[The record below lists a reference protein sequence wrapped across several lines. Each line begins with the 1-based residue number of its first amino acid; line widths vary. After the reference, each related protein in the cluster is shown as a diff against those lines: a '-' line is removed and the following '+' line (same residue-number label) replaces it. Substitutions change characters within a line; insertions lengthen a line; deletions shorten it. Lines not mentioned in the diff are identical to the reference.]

1 MLKRILCLTLCFLM
15 ILPFAGCRKKDYT
28 LSVDNDSNKESVDSS
43 GLYLNPLTGEKN
55 LDKKTALQRS
65 VAIMV
70 NNISHAQKVQ
80 TGLNDADIVYETEVE
95 GGITRLLAVF
105 KDFKN
110 VTQVGTVRSAR
121 YVYID
126 LAAGH
131 NAIYAYHGINK
142 AYAKPHL
149 DAVDSIVV
157 GENNGGGRVSNGLA
171 TEHTL
176 YAYGDK
182 IWESIEKKFDTT
194 LKSEEA
200 PFASFADEKTPVK
213 LELTANSV
221 TVPFSSSYK
230 STFKYNEETGRYTRY
245 FKETERKDYKTGES
259 VTVKNVFVLNTD
271 ISYYSD
277 NYCRNV
283 DLTSGSGYYFVN
295 GTYQKIKW
303 SKGNASSSFTFT
315 NEDGSPL
322 TVNPGNSWICI
333 ADKTTSQPVI
343 GE

>member
-1 MLKRILCLTLCFLM
+1 MLKRILSLTLCFLM

-28 LSVDNDSNKESVDSS
+28 LSVDNESSPEPIVKPVK
-43 GLYLNPLTGEKN
+43 YLNPLTGEKD
-55 LDKKTALQRS
+55 LDEETALQRP

-70 NNISHAQKVQ
+70 NNISVAQPVQ
-80 TGLNDADIVYETEVE
+80 TGLNDADIIYETEVE

-110 VTQVGTVRSAR
+110 VKQIGTVRSAR

-131 NAIYAYHGINK
+131 NAIYAYHGVNET
-142 AYAKPHL
+142 YARPHL
-149 DAVDSIVV
+149 NAVDDIVV
-157 GENNGGGRVSNGLA
+157 GTNNGGARVSNGLA

-182 IWESIEKKFDTT
+182 LWENIEKKFDTT

-200 PFASFADEKTPVK
+200 PFASFADEKAPVK
-213 LELTANSV
+213 LEFTANTVS
-221 TVPFSSSYK
+221 VPFSNAYK
-230 STFKYNEETGRYTRY
+230 TVFKYNAETGRYTR
-245 FKETERKDYKTGES
+245 FFGNTERKDYKTGDS
-259 VTVKNVFVLNTD
+259 ITVKNVFVLNTN
-271 ISYYSD
+271 ITYYPD
-277 NYCRNV
+277 NKCKNV
-283 DLTSGSGYYFVN
+283 SLNSGSGYYFVN
-295 GTYQKIKW
+295 GTYQKINW

-322 TVNPGNSWICI
+322 TVNPGNSWVCI
-333 ADKTTSQPVI
+333 ADKSKSQPVI